1 VGAAGAE
8 GATAALANVD
18 PLGDWMTQTADSTA
32 LFEVLGDLGV
42 KLMADEG
49 DRNAQYSMGI
59 LLMDAAGA
67 KARAGLQLADDL
79 AGLEI
84 KLYLCS

>member
-1 VGAAGAE
+1 
-8 GATAALANVD
+8 VD